1 MSERHLLITRHGD
14 LFVLAVTHGADRVP
28 LGPPFAAINDARDA
42 ARGVRAWTQL
52 DIVDRSGCE

>member
-1 MSERHLLITRHGD
+1 MSEAHYLITRRGD
-14 LFVLAVTHGADRVP
+14 AFVLEASHGADRIE
-28 LGPPFAAINDARDA
+28 LAIFWAISDARDA